1 VKAVLA
7 CPSCSETTFGRHSGC
22 QRDCG
27 RRVAQIV
34 QSDSWETSQLKYHF
48 EMLGEIIG
56 MDWVSRRRFE
66 DQVTAL
72 WTQTVGALAFV
83 CRSRRSATIQRCNLI
98 GRRLR
103 ERFVSQKHHLP
114 SSLRTL
120 RTTLTVCRVQSMS
133 CHFSP
138 KYSLGR
144 IPVVSATASTGPF
157 GVGRAAFINVC
168 ACSTLS
174 ARISPLD
181 RCGILTPSAGFSRSR
196 RHCNACRM
204 ADLNTTCV

>member
-1 VKAVLA
+1 MSQLLRDN
-7 CPSCSETTFGRHSGC
+7 FWRHSGC

-157 GVGRAAFINVC
+157 SWQSSFYKCLRLLYAHAF
-168 ACSTLS
+168 
-174 ARISPLD
+174 RPLD
-181 RCGILTPSAGFSRSR
+181 CCGILTPSAGFSSSR